1 MVRTLALNTHNVL
14 KPAWVGGPPSDVE
27 MVEIVAAAKTP
38 RRARKR
44 RRRVRCFTCG
54 LHFPPLVYLG
64 HHCSDEEGEGRRK
77 ERQATETVV
86 LDISDSD
93 AE

>member
-1 MVRTLALNTHNVL
+1 MPIMYISLHGLLA
-14 KPAWVGGPPSDVE
+14 PPSDVE
-27 MVEIVAAAKTP
+27 MVAIVAAAKTP

-44 RRRVRCFTCG
+44 RRRVRCLTCG
-54 LHFPPLVYLG
+54 RHFSPLAYVD

-93 AE
+93 AD